1 MSSSDVRITV
11 LEDSG
16 DQRGSSFVPG
26 HEWLTFLGKIE
37 DAHIA
42 TLLPGHVRG
51 NHYHVQRREV
61 IIVMFSD
68 EWQLN
73 WDGGAETAVEKR
85 HFSGTGVVLI
95 EAERLA
101 AHAVANTGKR
111 PLWMIGLSNG
121 IWDPQSPDTH
131 VRKVFP

>member
-1 MSSSDVRITV
+1 MSPSDVRITV

-16 DQRGSSFVPG
+16 DQRGSSFAPG

-51 NHYHVQRREV
+51 NHFHVQRREV

-73 WDGGAETAVEKR
+73 WDRGAETAVEKR
-85 HFSGTGVVLI
+85 SFSGTGVVLI
-95 EAERLA
+95 EAERLS
-101 AHAVANTGKR
+101 AHAVANTGR
-111 PLWMIGLSNG
+111 HPLWIIGLSNG
-121 IWDPQSPDTH
+121 IWDLQSPDTH